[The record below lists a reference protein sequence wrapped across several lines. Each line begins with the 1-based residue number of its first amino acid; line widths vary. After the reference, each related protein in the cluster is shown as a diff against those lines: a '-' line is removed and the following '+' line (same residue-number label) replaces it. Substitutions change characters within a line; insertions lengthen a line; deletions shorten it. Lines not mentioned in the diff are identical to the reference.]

1 MLHVTAA
8 TSAILRQRTI
18 SRFSALTIGA
28 RVAVRENQLPQSVS
42 NPYESSFSV
51 RAFSVT
57 VRVT

>member
-1 MLHVTAA
+1 MPDGAWHGGSGCQGSLSWRVGRR
-8 TSAILRQRTI
+8 SW
-18 SRFSALTIGA
+18 SAL
-28 RVAVRENQLPQSVS
+28 VSSQSVS